1 MKYLPLVW
9 AGLWRKKTRTILT
22 FLSVVVAF
30 ILFGILAGVSGGF
43 DHILAT
49 SRLDRLFADPKFG
62 TPVPLAYQTQIQAVS
77 GVKIVAPRMGL
88 GGYYKEPKNGMGV
101 IMTDARFFAVRPEV
115 LAKKADIDAMLGDR
129 QGAIVGVSLAKQYG
143 WKAGDKIPLISNIP
157 TKDGSKVWT
166 FDIIAVVDDANNPT
180 QSFWFIG
187 NYRYLDDRRAKGNGK
202 SDRFLIIIKDPQRA
216 TQVAQAIDNL
226 FLNSPYPTRSGSE
239 RTGAQA
245 NLRSLGDVNFFTHA
259 VIGAVL
265 FMLLFLTGNTMM
277 QSVRE
282 RIPEF
287 AVMKTVGFSDGAV
300 LGLVLA
306 EAVLLCLFAGLTG
319 LLLVKAIMPLVAA
332 RSQNIASILLLPW
345 SSFEFGLA
353 AALVMAAIAAYFPAM
368 KVRRL
373 SVVDALRR

>member
-49 SRLDRLFADPKFG
+49 SRLDRLFADPRFG
-62 TPVPLAYQTQIQAVS
+62 TPLPLTYQTQIQAVP
-77 GVKIVAPRMGL
+77 GVKVVAPRMGM
-88 GGYYKEPKNGMGV
+88 GGYYKDPKNRMGV
-101 IMTDARFFAVRPEV
+101 IMTDARFFAVRPEIQ
-115 LAKKADIDAMLGDR
+115 AKQADIDAMVKDR
-129 QGAIVGVSLAKQYG
+129 QGAIVGTTLAKQYG
-143 WKAGDKIPLISNIP
+143 WKVGDKIPLISNIA
-157 TKDGSKVWT
+157 TKDGSKAWT
-166 FDIIAVVDDANNPT
+166 FDIIATVADANAT
-180 QSFWFIG
+180 DSEWFIG
-187 NYRYLDDRRAKGNGK
+187 NYRYLDDRRATGNGK
-202 SDRFLIIIKDPQRA
+202 SDRFLIIINDPQKA

-226 FLNSPYPTRSGSE
+226 FANSPFPTRSGSE
-239 RTGAQA
+239 RA
-245 NLRSLGDVNFFTHA
+245 NAESGLRSLGDINFFTHA
-259 VIGAVL
+259 VVGAVL

-306 EAVLLCLFAGLTG
+306 EAVLLCLLAGVTG
-319 LLLVKAIMPLVAA
+319 LVLVKAILPIVAA
-332 RSQNIASILLLPW
+332 HSQNIAAILVLPW
-345 SSFEFGLA
+345 SSFGWGLFF
-353 AALVMAAIAAYFPAM
+353 ALAMAGIAAYFPAV

>member
-30 ILFGILAGVSGGF
+30 VLFGILSGVSGGF

-62 TPVPLAYQTQIQAVS
+62 TPVPLAYQAQIQAVP
-77 GVKIVAPRMGL
+77 GVKIVAPRMGM
-88 GGYYKEPKNGMGV
+88 GGYYKDPKNRFGA
-101 IMTDARFFAVRPEV
+101 IMTDARFFAVRPEIQ
-115 LAKKADIDAMLGDR
+115 ARKSDIDAMVKDR
-129 QGAIVGVSLAKQYG
+129 QGAIVGTALARQYG
-143 WKAGDKIPLISNIP
+143 WKVGDKIPIISNIP
-157 TKDGSKVWT
+157 TKDGSTVWT
-166 FDIIAVVDDANNPT
+166 FDIIATANDANQPT
-180 QSFWFIG
+180 SNWFIA

-202 SDRFLIIIKDPQRA
+202 SDRFLIIIDDPRKS
-216 TQVAQAIDNL
+216 TQVAQAIDAK
-226 FLNSPYPTRSGSE
+226 FANSPFPTRSGSE
-239 RTGAQA
+239 RASA
-245 NLRSLGDVNFFTHA
+245 ESNLRSLGDINFFTRA

-306 EAVLLCLFAGLTG
+306 ETVLLCVLAGVTG
-319 LLLVKAIMPLVAA
+319 LVLVKLVLPMVAA
-332 RSQNIASILLLPW
+332 HSQNIAAILLMPW
-345 SSFEFGLA
+345 SSFAWGLFFALMMAGA
-353 AALVMAAIAAYFPAM
+353 AAFFPAL

-373 SVVDALRR
+373 NVVDALRR